1 MNSACVSSRKGF
13 RLEFLTW
20 KTATLSFRFLNE
32 ECERMSEKAF
42 ESLLGVVSE
51 GKPTTGFEVE
61 DWTPSATLFRL
72 SGFRARRA
80 TARLPWE
87 GEARTRAMPAPCSR
101 LAVTHRSGSGNCVR
115 MLGQRQSRWQD
126 LWVALCLEN

>member
-1 MNSACVSSRKGF
+1 MNSACVSSRNGF

-42 ESLLGVVSE
+42 ESLSGVVSE
-51 GKPTTGFEVE
+51 GKPMTGFEVE

-87 GEARTRAMPAPCSR
+87 GEART
-101 LAVTHRSGSGNCVR
+101 
-115 MLGQRQSRWQD
+115 
-126 LWVALCLEN
+126 